1 MSLQQLGTRGEG
13 SAGPMS
19 LPGGSGVDDAAPV
32 PDYTLRQLEY
42 FVAVAESG
50 SVTGAA
56 ARVHLSQSAMST
68 ALSDLERVLGVQLLV
83 RHHARGVTLTSAGE
97 DLLSDARALLRQAQD
112 LESAAT
118 QHGSGVSGRVTLGCF
133 AILAPYVMPR
143 LLHEVGERLPDV
155 ELATTEEALDG
166 LAEGLRH
173 GRLEL
178 TLGYD
183 LGHSAGIRHHPLFS
197 VPPHVVLPV
206 GHRAAGRRSV
216 PLTALEGEP
225 LVLLDLPHSRDYFA
239 RLFEAAGVV
248 PRVQYRTHSAETARA
263 LVARGMGYT
272 VLNLQAAHHVS
283 LEGDPYAVVPLSSPL
298 PREESD
304 LRVVLAS
311 SEGSRPTRRAQAV
324 ADLVASLFSSSP
336 QPNR

>member
-1 MSLQQLGTRGEG
+1 MG
-13 SAGPMS
+13 
-19 LPGGSGVDDAAPV
+19 LPAYAVLVDASRV

-56 ARVHLSQSAMST
+56 QRVHLSQSAMST

-83 RHHARGVTLTSAGE
+83 RHHARGVTLTPAGE

-118 QHGSGVSGRVTLGCF
+118 AHGSGVSGRVSLGCF
-133 AILAPYVMPR
+133 AILAPYVMPQ
-143 LLHEVGERLPDV
+143 LLQEVGERLPGV

-183 LGHSAGIRHHPLFS
+183 LGHASGVRQRTLFS
-197 VPPHVVLPV
+197 VPPHVVLPTD
-206 GHRAAGRRSV
+206 HRLAGKRSV
-216 PLTALEGEP
+216 SLQQLEGEP
-225 LVLLDLPHSRDYFA
+225 MVLLDLPHSRDYFA
-239 RLFEAAGVV
+239 RLFDAAGVEPDV
-248 PRVQYRTHSAETARA
+248 RYRTHSAETARA

-283 LEGDPYAVVPLSSPL
+283 LEGDEYAVVPLTSPL
-298 PREESD
+298 PREEAE

-311 SEGSRPTRRAQAV
+311 WEGNRLTRRAQAV
-324 ADLVASLFSSSP
+324 AEVVTALLSSSP
-336 QPNR
+336 QPKR

>member
-1 MSLQQLGTRGEG
+1 MLR
-13 SAGPMS
+13 
-19 LPGGSGVDDAAPV
+19 PV

-56 ARVHLSQSAMST
+56 QRVHLSQSAMST

-83 RHHARGVTLTSAGE
+83 RHHARGVSLTAAGE
-97 DLLSDARALLRQAQD
+97 DLLSDARALLRQAQE

-118 QHGSGVSGRVTLGCF
+118 QHGSGVTGRVTLGCF

-143 LLHEVGERLPDV
+143 LLHEVGERLPGV

-183 LGHSAGIRHHPLFS
+183 LGHSAGVRQRALFS
-197 VPPHVVLPV
+197 VPPHVVLPTE
-206 GHRAAGRRSV
+206 HRLAGKRSV
-216 PLTALEGEP
+216 SLPQLDGEP
-225 LVLLDLPHSRDYFA
+225 MVLLDLPHSRDYFA
-239 RLFEAAGVV
+239 RLFDAAGVV
-248 PRVQYRTHSAETARA
+248 PDVRYRTHSAETARA

-283 LEGDPYAVVPLSSPL
+283 LEGDPYAVVPLTSSL

-311 SEGSRPTRRAQAV
+311 SEGNRLTRRAQAV
-324 ADLVASLFSSSP
+324 AEVVHDLYASSP
-336 QPNR
+336 QPKR

>member
-1 MSLQQLGTRGEG
+1 MDGLVAA
-13 SAGPMS
+13 SAGPIWLPSYAVLVDAS
-19 LPGGSGVDDAAPV
+19 LV

-56 ARVHLSQSAMST
+56 QRVHLSQSAMST

-83 RHHARGVTLTSAGE
+83 RHHARGVSLTAAGE
-97 DLLSDARALLRQAQD
+97 DLLSDARALLRQAQE

-118 QHGSGVSGRVTLGCF
+118 QHGSGVTGRVTLGCF

-143 LLHEVGERLPDV
+143 LLHEVGERLPGV

-183 LGHSAGIRHHPLFS
+183 LGHSAGVRQRALFS
-197 VPPHVVLPV
+197 VPPHVVLPTE
-206 GHRAAGRRSV
+206 HRLAGKRSV
-216 PLTALEGEP
+216 SLQQLDGEP
-225 LVLLDLPHSRDYFA
+225 MVLLDLPHSRDYFA
-239 RLFEAAGVV
+239 RLFDAAGVV
-248 PRVQYRTHSAETARA
+248 PDVRYRTHSGETARA

-283 LEGDPYAVVPLSSPL
+283 LEGDAYAVVPLTSTL

-311 SEGSRPTRRAQAV
+311 SEGNRLTRRAQAV
-324 ADLVASLFSSSP
+324 AEVVHDLYSSSP
-336 QPNR
+336 QPKR

>member
-1 MSLQQLGTRGEG
+1 M
-13 SAGPMS
+13 
-19 LPGGSGVDDAAPV
+19 

-56 ARVHLSQSAMST
+56 QRVHLSQSAMST

-83 RHHARGVTLTSAGE
+83 RHHARGVTLTTAGE
-97 DLLSDARALLRQAQD
+97 ELLSDARALLRQAQD

-118 QHGSGVSGRVTLGCF
+118 AHGSGVTGRVTLGCF

-143 LLHEVGERLPDV
+143 LLQGVRERLPGV

-183 LGHSAGIRHHPLFS
+183 LGHTSGVRQRPLFS

-206 GHRAAGRRSV
+206 DHRAAKRKAV
-216 PLTALEGEP
+216 TLQQLEGEP

-239 RLFEAAGVV
+239 RLFDAAGVV
-248 PRVQYRTHSAETARA
+248 PDVRYRTHSAETARA

-283 LEGDPYAVVPLSSPL
+283 LEGDAYAVVPLSTPL
-298 PREESD
+298 PADEAE
-304 LRVVLAS
+304 LRVVLAA
-311 SEGSRPTRRAQAV
+311 SEGNRLTRRAHAV
-324 ADLVASLFSSSP
+324 SDVVTDLFSASP
-336 QPNR
+336 QPKR